1 MKKTKRTD
9 VPFATLIALL
19 MLAECSLGFFESRGA
34 FAQTTLASP
43 PRRDTLIPVDRLPP
57 PGTWESAGVEGGI
70 PNRTT
75 ICADVTEAPYG
86 ANNAGAVSAVAAIQ
100 KAIDR
105 CPNGQVVY
113 VPAGNYRIDSR
124 IEIRKSITLRGAGPS
139 TVFQVSASNPILI
152 QGRMPWPPPRNNAGY
167 FTSVTGGATRGSTAI
182 TVADAGSVAIG
193 NMVMVDEEDDPAFV
207 WARTGEL
214 YRSRAS
220 MHLVEGK
227 SGDTISFRPALPI
240 DYMRS
245 PRLSRFP
252 SVVQNAGVEDIKFV
266 GDGSNPE
273 DFIRIFSAWNVWV
286 KGSEFSNMPSKTV
299 VVAWS
304 GHVELRKNYLHD
316 QSNGGPNSQGLN
328 LLADVN
334 WSLIIDNIC
343 SAAGFPAI
351 NIGDAGAGPNY
362 SGGFGNVIAYNFCV
376 DSYYRDPPTSPNHG
390 MMASDISTNHSPH
403 PQYNLVEGNIM
414 GKFGSD
420 GYHGSGSH
428 TVLLRNLIT
437 ARNKWAHATNRTAI
451 QIDRRNLYYSVIG
464 NVLGEVGSPTTHEFA
479 SRSGWSGSAIFRL
492 GFPDIGNT
500 GFSGTHPPLSIPSG
514 SGGPRDLYVER
525 GNTRYG
531 TTLIEGNWNSF
542 SGKQDWTI
550 SPTAI
555 PTSLFLSSKPTWFG
569 DLAWPPIDPTKPV
582 TNDPT
587 IIPAGYRF
595 IHGVEPPGARDA
607 P

>member
-1 MKKTKRTD
+1 M
-9 VPFATLIALL
+9 
-19 MLAECSLGFFESRGA
+19 
-34 FAQTTLASP
+34 
-43 PRRDTLIPVDRLPP
+43 
-57 PGTWESAGVEGGI
+57 
-70 PNRTT
+70 
-75 ICADVTEAPYG
+75 
-86 ANNAGAVSAVAAIQ
+86 
-100 KAIDR
+100 
-105 CPNGQVVY
+105 
-113 VPAGNYRIDSR
+113 
-124 IEIRKSITLRGAGPS
+124 
-139 TVFQVSASNPILI
+139 
-152 QGRMPWPPPRNNAGY
+152 
-167 FTSVTGGATRGSTAI
+167 
-182 TVADAGSVAIG
+182 
-193 NMVMVDEEDDPAFV
+193 
-207 WARTGEL
+207 WARTGET

-220 MHLVEGK
+220 MHLVESK
-227 SGDTISFRPALPI
+227 SGNTISFRPGLPI

-351 NIGDAGAGPNY
+351 NIGDAGAGANF
-362 SGGFGNVIAYNFCV
+362 SGGFGNVIAYNYCV
-376 DSYYRDPPTSPNHG
+376 DSYYRDPPTSPSHG
-390 MMASDISTNHSPH
+390 AMASDISTNHSPH
-403 PQYNLVEGNIM
+403 PQYNLVEGNVM
-414 GKFGSD
+414 GKFASD

-437 ARNKWAHATNRTAI
+437 ARNKWVHATNRTAI

-479 SRSGWSGSAIFRL
+479 NRSGWSGSAIFRL
-492 GFPDIGNT
+492 GFPDIGNS
-500 GFSGTHPPLSIPSG
+500 GFSGTHPPMAIQSG
-514 SGGPRDLYVER
+514 GGGPRDLYVER

-550 SPTAI
+550 APTTV
-555 PTSLFLSSKPTWFG
+555 PNSLFLSSKPAWFG

-595 IHGVEPPGARDA
+595 IHGVDPPGAPDG